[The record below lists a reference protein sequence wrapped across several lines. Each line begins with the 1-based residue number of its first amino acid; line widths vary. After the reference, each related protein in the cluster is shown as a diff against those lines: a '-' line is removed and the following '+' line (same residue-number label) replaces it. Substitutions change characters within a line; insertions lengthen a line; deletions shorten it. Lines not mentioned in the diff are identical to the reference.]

1 MISQEQIDAF
11 LNFIQFEKGLADN
24 TLKAYK
30 SDLHLFNLFLDKE
43 KITFVDEDVLLD
55 FIFELKNKEKAKN
68 PDGTKK
74 IQHDPLSIARALVSV
89 KSFYKYLVRTGH
101 IKKSP
106 FEDMD
111 TFKTNKKIPEA
122 LTNADISRLLSAP
135 DMSKKE
141 GIRDKA
147 ILELLYSAGL
157 RVSELA
163 GLELTDINLDEKVL
177 RCFGKGSKERLV
189 PIGDYVVETLAEYI
203 DIRKTFLKDFSPHLF
218 VTRLGKRFTREGIW
232 KVVKTLAR
240 KAGIEKDVYPHIFRH
255 SFATHLLAGG
265 ADLRSVQEM
274 LGHADISTTQIYTHV
289 DKTRLKGIHKKFH
302 PRG

>member
-1 MISQEQIDAF
+1 MIPKEQIDAF

-30 SDLHLFNLFLDKE
+30 SDLEIFDCFLKKHEIVDP
-43 KITFVDEDVLLD
+43 DEDSLLD
-55 FIFELKNKEKAKN
+55 FIFELKNSRHAV
-68 PDGTKK
+68 
-74 IQHDPLSIARALVSV
+74 LSIARSLVAV
-89 KSFYKYLVRTGH
+89 KNFYKYLVRTGH
-101 IKKSP
+101 IQKSP

-111 TFKTNKKIPEA
+111 TFKTNKTIPEV
-122 LTNADISRLLSAP
+122 LTSEDISRLLSAP

-163 GLELTDINLDEKVL
+163 GLELTDINLDERVL

-189 PIGDYVVETLAEYI
+189 PIGDYVVETLSDYI
-203 DIRKTFLKDFSPHLF
+203 DIRKTFLKKDFSQHLF
-218 VTRLGKRFTREGIW
+218 ITRLGRKFTRAGIW
-232 KVVKTLAR
+232 KVVKNYAR
-240 KAGIEKDVYPHIFRH
+240 KAKIEKDVYPHIFRH

-289 DKTRLKGIHKKFH
+289 DKTRLKKIHQKFH

>member
-1 MISQEQIDAF
+1 MILKEQIDAF

-30 SDLHLFNLFLDKE
+30 SDLEIFDKFLQKHE
-43 KITFVDEDVLLD
+43 ISAPDEDSLLD
-55 FIFELKNKEKAKN
+55 FIFELKNSKHAA
-68 PDGTKK
+68 
-74 IQHDPLSIARALVSV
+74 LSIARSLVVV
-89 KSFYKYLVRTGH
+89 KNFYKYLVRTDRM
-101 IKKSP
+101 KKSP

-111 TFKTNKKIPEA
+111 SFKTNKKIPEV
-122 LTNADISRLLSAP
+122 LTSEDISRLLSAP

-147 ILELLYSAGL
+147 IIELLYSAGL

-177 RCFGKGSKERLV
+177 RCFGKGSKERMV
-189 PIGDYVVETLAEYI
+189 PIGDYVVETLSGYI
-203 DIRKTFLKDFSPHLF
+203 DIRKTFLKDFSPYLF
-218 VTRLGKRFTREGIW
+218 VTRRGTRFTRVGIW
-232 KVVKTLAR
+232 KVVKNHAK

-289 DKTRLKGIHKKFH
+289 DKTRLKKIHKQFH

>member
-1 MISQEQIDAF
+1 MIPKEQIDAF

-30 SDLHLFNLFLDKE
+30 SDLEIFDKFLQKHE
-43 KITFVDEDVLLD
+43 ISAPDEDSLLD
-55 FIFELKNKEKAKN
+55 FIFELKNSKHAA
-68 PDGTKK
+68 
-74 IQHDPLSIARALVSV
+74 LSIARSLVVV
-89 KSFYKYLVRTGH
+89 KNFYKYLVRTDRM
-101 IKKSP
+101 KKSP

-111 TFKTNKKIPEA
+111 SFKTNKKIPEV
-122 LTNADISRLLSAP
+122 LTSEDISRLLSAP

-147 ILELLYSAGL
+147 IIELLYSAGL

-177 RCFGKGSKERLV
+177 RCFGKGSKERMV
-189 PIGDYVVETLAEYI
+189 PIGDYVVETLSGYI
-203 DIRKTFLKDFSPHLF
+203 DIRKTFLKDFSPYLF
-218 VTRLGKRFTREGIW
+218 VTRLGTRFTRVGIW
-232 KVVKTLAR
+232 KVVKNHAK

-289 DKTRLKGIHKKFH
+289 DKTRLKKIHKQFH

>member
-11 LNFIQFEKGLADN
+11 LNFIQFEKGLANN

-30 SDLHLFNLFLDKE
+30 SDLEIFNKFLKKNE
-43 KITFVDEDVLLD
+43 ITSADEDTLLD
-55 FIFELKNKEKAKN
+55 FIFELKNSKHAS
-68 PDGTKK
+68 
-74 IQHDPLSIARALVSV
+74 LSIARSLVAV
-89 KSFYKYLVRTGH
+89 KNFYKYLVRTGRL
-101 IKKSP
+101 KKSP

-111 TFKTNKKIPEA
+111 SFKTNKIIPET
-122 LTNADISRLLSAP
+122 LTSEDISKLLSAP

-177 RCFGKGSKERLV
+177 KCFGKGSKERLV
-189 PIGDYVVETLAEYI
+189 PIGDYVVETLADYI

-218 VTRLGKRFTREGIW
+218 ITRLGKRFTREGIW
-232 KVVKTLAR
+232 KVVKNYAK
-240 KAGIEKDVYPHIFRH
+240 KANIEKDVYPHIFRH

-289 DKTRLKGIHKKFH
+289 DKTRLKKIHKKFH